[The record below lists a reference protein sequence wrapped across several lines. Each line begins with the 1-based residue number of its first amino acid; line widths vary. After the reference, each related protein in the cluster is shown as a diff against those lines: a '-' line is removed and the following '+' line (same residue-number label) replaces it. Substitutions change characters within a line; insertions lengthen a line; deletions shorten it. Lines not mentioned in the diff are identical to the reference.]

1 MGQRTMLYTI
11 AENKDG
17 KMKVKGYY
25 HQWGI
30 GRIMP
35 EAAMGAII
43 GCYRR
48 NRYGDNYDFCDH
60 LELGNAKGAG
70 FLLEY
75 SEEFA
80 ANDKLAHY
88 VWNNPTMIGEM
99 VCRHDNNN
107 GALVVYAKEAE
118 NEKDVE
124 FRIGF
129 LLGYEDAWSANYP
142 DCNQANKDLGPAFNK
157 WLTFE
162 EWAALDINDC
172 VKHNFRKM
180 FKLFCDEYNVKIK
193 SWDN

>member
-1 MGQRTMLYTI
+1 MLYTI
-11 AENKDG
+11 AENKEG
-17 KMKVKGYY
+17 KMKVNGYY

-43 GCYRR
+43 GCFRRDKYRS
-48 NRYGDNYDFCDH
+48 DFCDS
-60 LELGNAKGAG
+60 LTVGNAKGAG

-75 SEEFA
+75 TEEFA
-80 ANDKLAHY
+80 PADKLAHY
-88 VWNNPTMIGEM
+88 VWDNTTMIGGM
-99 VCRHDNNN
+99 ACRHDNNN
-107 GALVVYAKEAE
+107 GALVVYAKEDEAG
-118 NEKDVE
+118 NVD

-129 LLGYEDAWSANYP
+129 LLGYEDAYSAEYP
-142 DCNQANKDLGPAFNK
+142 DRNKKNKPLGRAFSR

-172 VKHNFRKM
+172 VRDNFKT
-180 FKLFCDEYNVKIK
+180 LFRVFCEEYGVKVK